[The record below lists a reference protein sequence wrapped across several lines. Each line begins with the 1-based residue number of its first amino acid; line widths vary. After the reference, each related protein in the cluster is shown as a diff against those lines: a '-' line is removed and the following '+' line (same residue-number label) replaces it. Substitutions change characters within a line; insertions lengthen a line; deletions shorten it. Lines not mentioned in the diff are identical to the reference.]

1 MRAVNDFSTS
11 DWYTVAIVAAGVIL
25 LILAVVVI
33 ERSFPEHWG

>member
-11 DWYTVAIVAAGVIL
+11 DWYTVVIVAAGVIL

-33 ERSFPEHWG
+33 ERSFPKHWG